1 MRAIKTMLLLLLPFF
16 LIRCIDGGE
25 KLPEQ
30 IGPFQLAAE
39 GKAYIKFTPGTWW
52 VYKNTK
58 TKALDTIIYDNY
70 TEKMLHFKGERY
82 EYDRE
87 DIQFNMHSKT
97 WGYTQRYESGQPFV
111 DYTWAKENQKTYW
124 FIKSQSENGGGGF
137 AGEIFIFS
145 YDFDTTLNGNEGKVD
160 IHLHP
165 TFTVQGQTYQNVVE
179 FEIFQDG
186 TWRDGVGDSWHTSY
200 FWAPKTGIVRRVKYQ
215 SISNKEINYAW
226 ELIAFHPNP

>member
-39 GKAYIKFTPGTWW
+39 GKSYIKFTPGTWW

-87 DIQFNMHSKT
+87 YIQFNMHSKT
-97 WGYTQRYESGQPFV
+97 WGYTQRCENGHPIE
-111 DYTWAKENQKTYW
+111 DGNKEYKSHFW
-124 FIKSQSENGGGGF
+124 FRKSQSENGGWGF
-137 AGEIFIFS
+137 VGEVAFLGFP
-145 YDFDTTLNGNEGKVD
+145 LD

-179 FEIFQDG
+179 FEIQPDYVFTTVYSD
-186 TWRDGVGDSWHTSY
+186 HTSY
-200 FWAPKTGIVRRVKYQ
+200 YWAPNVGIIKQVLYKANNNR
-215 SISNKEINYAW
+215 IEDINW

>member
-39 GKAYIKFTPGTWW
+39 GKTFIKFTPGTWW

-97 WGYTQRYESGQPFV
+97 WGYTQRCETGHPYV
-111 DYTWAKENQKTYW
+111 DVTNAKYYNTLYRVD
-124 FIKSQSENGGGGF
+124 KSQSDLWG
-137 AGEIFIFS
+137 AS
-145 YDFDTTLNGNEGKVD
+145 
-160 IHLHP
+160 P

-200 FWAPKTGIVRRVKYQ
+200 FWAPKTGIVRRAKYQ

-226 ELIAFHPNP
+226 DLIEFHPNP

>member
-16 LIRCIDGGE
+16 LIRCIDCGE

-39 GKAYIKFTPGTWW
+39 GKSYIKFTPGTWW

-58 TKALDTIIYDNY
+58 TKALDTIIYDGY
-70 TEKMLHFKGERY
+70 TEKMLHFKGNRY

-87 DIQFNMHSKT
+87 HIQFNMHSKT
-97 WGYTQRYESGQPFV
+97 WGYTQRCETGHPYV
-111 DYTWAKENQKTYW
+111 DVTNAKYYNTLYSVD
-124 FIKSQSENGGGGF
+124 KSQSDLWGASFVGQVRF
-137 AGEIFIFS
+137 
-145 YDFDTTLNGNEGKVD
+145 YKYPFDTIKNTGEGTD

-200 FWAPKTGIVRRVKYQ
+200 FWAPKTGIVRRAKYQ

>member
-39 GKAYIKFTPGTWW
+39 GKTFIKFTPGTWW

-70 TEKMLHFKGERY
+70 TERMLHFKGNRY
-82 EYDRE
+82 EYNRE

-137 AGEIFIFS
+137 VGEVNI
-145 YDFDTTLNGNEGKVD
+145 DT
-160 IHLHP
+160 
-165 TFTVQGQTYQNVVE
+165 F
-179 FEIFQDG
+179 
-186 TWRDGVGDSWHTSY
+186 
-200 FWAPKTGIVRRVKYQ
+200 
-215 SISNKEINYAW
+215 
-226 ELIAFHPNP
+226 LIL